1 MGSVN
6 LESSKQSAF
15 VMMSHHAHRIPFV
28 RKQPHFGIN
37 FLKFAKRKES
47 LYEMICL

>member
-28 RKQPHFGIN
+28 RKPLHFGIN
-37 FLKFAKRKES
+37 FFMFTKRKES
-47 LYEMICL
+47 LYEMIRL